1 MRSPNKSRSRN
12 KNNRNRNNNNIG
24 NIVNRVFDSNGPD
37 GRVRGTPNQ
46 IVEKYE
52 SLARDAQ
59 LAGDRV
65 EAENFL
71 QHAEHYIRLL
81 AAAQEEV
88 AKEQARRQAEHEA
101 RMAQRQQQQETDENN
116 SKDSHGDHE
125 MAEEKETSEK
135 PKKSPR
141 SKKKQKENSEPS
153 EVDGFDEDNAP
164 DFLKVIND

>member
-1 MRSPNKSRSRN
+1 MRSTNKSRSRN
-12 KNNRNRNNNNIG
+12 KNNRNRNNNIG
-24 NIVNRVFDSNGPD
+24 NIVNRVFDSSGPD

-46 IVEKYE
+46 IVEKYDT
-52 SLARDAQ
+52 LARDAQ

-88 AKEQARRQAEHEA
+88 AREQAKRQAEYEA
-101 RMAQRQQQQETDENN
+101 RMAEKASRQSEDDELEVTETEEVEVTVDEV
-116 SKDSHGDHE
+116 E
-125 MAEEKETSEK
+125 AEEDEK
-135 PKKSPR
+135 PKRKPGR
-141 SKKKQKENSEPS
+141 KKKQEKAPES
-153 EVDGFDEDNAP
+153 FDEDTAP

>member
-1 MRSPNKSRSRN
+1 MKSPNKSRSRN
-12 KNNRNRNNNNIG
+12 KNNRNRNNNIG
-24 NIVNRVFDSNGPD
+24 NIVNRVFDSSGPD

-52 SLARDAQ
+52 ALTRDAQ

-65 EAENFL
+65 EAENFA

-88 AKEQARRQAEHEA
+88 AREQAKRQAEYEA
-101 RMAQRQQQQETDENN
+101 RMAERAAKQQEEQDQSESDQPSAEASDEA
-116 SKDSHGDHE
+116 K
-125 MAEEKETSEK
+125 EEASK
-135 PKKSPR
+135 PKKRGRKP
-141 SKKKQKENSEPS
+141 KSEDPMPS
-153 EVDGFDEDNAP
+153 ADQSEGFDEASAP